1 MKENMKEMYLVL
13 FNGLAPGEYGVKMSL
28 LGVYDTREK
37 ADESLKTLPEEI
49 RTRENRYEIKKVVL
63 NSTLA
68 VTKDPLGNY
77 KTEIECGSYIE

>member
-37 ADESLKTLPEEI
+37 ADESLKNLPEEI
-49 RTRENRYEIKKVVL
+49 KARKRYRIEKVVL

-68 VTKDPLGNY
+68 VTKDPLGNH